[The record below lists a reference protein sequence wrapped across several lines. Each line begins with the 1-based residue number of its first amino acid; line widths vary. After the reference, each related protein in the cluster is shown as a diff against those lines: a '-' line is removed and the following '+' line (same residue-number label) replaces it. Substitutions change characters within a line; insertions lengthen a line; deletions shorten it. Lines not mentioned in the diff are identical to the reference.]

1 MYFPPLASADVSNP
15 DTKLT
20 LNGKTIYKFRIPKG
34 DRTNYSKVIF
44 NDGLSSQSG
53 GNETGVIAY
62 KPGYLYNKD
71 GQETKHYENGPTVS
85 NTAETGADSAT
96 EYIYIKMDST
106 TASTWD
112 DPHITFYDS
121 NGTQIL
127 QGGCGYVMDYA
138 GTDSNN
144 TYFKV
149 PIPNDAKKFSVNN
162 GIGTSA
168 TGLYDIERLTE
179 TSGAPKTD
187 PAAEDRFV
195 YTLTGTTLGNLA
207 LTREGY
213 SKTLTKSET
222 TTTVVQNEDTT
233 GYSVRETGDT
243 DDVLALRD
251 KANWN
256 APINGITV
264 RFYDASG
271 AVIGSGSYNMMVT
284 NADGDGYKWYT
295 KKIPTNAATF
305 DVTYITKSTTNVTPK
320 YPIYPATTADAN
332 GNVTTTGD
340 MYYETVGTNT
350 LSVYNAVP
358 STTEADDETYAKRG
372 DYLYLIYASN
382 QNPVPKVTFKAGN
395 GAVIKSNVTAKYL
408 NEKDNKHWYKVSI
421 PEGAASFE
429 VEGVSGTGNIYELKK
444 TISRYEQNYTIGDM
458 QYEVTDGSLTPKYPI
473 FTQDTQRSGRQI

>member
-1 MYFPPLASADVSNP
+1 MYFPPLASANVSNP

-62 KPGYLYNKD
+62 KPGYIYDQYGN
-71 GQETKHYENGPTVS
+71 ETKLYENGPTVS
-85 NTAETGADSAT
+85 YTAETGADSAT

-168 TGLYDIERLTE
+168 TGLYDIERLTQ
-179 TSGAPKTD
+179 TSGAPKAT
-187 PAAEDRFV
+187 AESGDKFV
-195 YTLTGTTLGNLA
+195 YTLSGSA

-213 SKTLTKSET
+213 SKTLTKSENT
-222 TTTVVQNEDTT
+222 TTTVQSEDTT
-233 GYSVRETGDT
+233 GYGGVRKTGDT

-251 KANWN
+251 KADWN

-264 RFYDASG
+264 RFYNAG
-271 AVIGSGSYNMMVT
+271 GEVIGSGSYNMMVT

-295 KKIPTNAATF
+295 KKIPTNAEAF
-305 DVTYITKSTTNVTPK
+305 DVTYITNSTTNVTPK

-372 DYLYLIYASN
+372 DYLYLIYESKQSSA
-382 QNPVPKVTFKAGN
+382 PKVTFKAGN

-429 VEGVSGTGNIYELKK
+429 VGGQSGKIYELKK

>member
-1 MYFPPLASADVSNP
+1 MYFPPLASANVSNP

-20 LNGKTIYKFRIPKG
+20 LNNKTIYKFRIPKG

-62 KPGYLYNKD
+62 KPGHLYNKD

-96 EYIYIKMDST
+96 EYIYIKMDSN

-168 TGLYDIERLTE
+168 TGLYDIERLTQ
-179 TSGAPKTD
+179 TSGAPK
-187 PAAEDRFV
+187 AMAESGDKFV
-195 YTLTGTTLGNLA
+195 YTLSGSA

-213 SKTLTKSET
+213 SKTLTKSENT
-222 TTTVVQNEDTT
+222 TTTVQSEDTT
-233 GYSVRETGDT
+233 GYGGVRKTGGT

-256 APINGITV
+256 APDQRYYG
-264 RFYDASG
+264 
-271 AVIGSGSYNMMVT
+271 
-284 NADGDGYKWYT
+284 
-295 KKIPTNAATF
+295 TF
-305 DVTYITKSTTNVTPK
+305 
-320 YPIYPATTADAN
+320 
-332 GNVTTTGD
+332 
-340 MYYETVGTNT
+340 
-350 LSVYNAVP
+350 L
-358 STTEADDETYAKRG
+358 
-372 DYLYLIYASN
+372 
-382 QNPVPKVTFKAGN
+382 
-395 GAVIKSNVTAKYL
+395 
-408 NEKDNKHWYKVSI
+408 
-421 PEGAASFE
+421 
-429 VEGVSGTGNIYELKK
+429 
-444 TISRYEQNYTIGDM
+444 
-458 QYEVTDGSLTPKYPI
+458 
-473 FTQDTQRSGRQI
+473 

>member
-1 MYFPPLASADVSNP
+1 MYFPPLASANVSNP

-62 KPGYLYNKD
+62 KPGYIYDQYGN
-71 GQETKHYENGPTVS
+71 ETKLYENGPTVTH
-85 NTAETGADSAT
+85 TATTGANNAT
-96 EYIYIKMDST
+96 EHFYIKMANA

-138 GTDSNN
+138 GKDSTN

-149 PIPNDAKKFSVNN
+149 PIPNDAKKFSINN
-162 GIGTSA
+162 GVNSSDLVTS
-168 TGLYDIERLTE
+168 LYDIELLTE

-213 SKTLTKSET
+213 SKTLTKSENT
-222 TTTVVQNEDTT
+222 TTTVQSEDTT

-251 KANWN
+251 KAVWN

-295 KKIPTNAATF
+295 KKIPTDAATF
-305 DVTYITKSTTNVTPK
+305 DVTYITNSTTNVTPK
-320 YPIYPATTADAN
+320 YPIYPATAADAN

-429 VEGVSGTGNIYELKK
+429 VGGQSGDIYELKK

-458 QYEVTDGSLTPKYPI
+458 QYEVTDSSLECKYPI

>member
-1 MYFPPLASADVSNP
+1 MYFPPLASANVSNP

-62 KPGYLYNKD
+62 KPGYIYDQYGN
-71 GQETKHYENGPTVS
+71 ETKLYENGPTVTH
-85 NTAETGADSAT
+85 TATTGANNAT
-96 EYIYIKMDST
+96 EHFYIKMANA

-121 NGTQIL
+121 NSTQIL

-138 GTDSNN
+138 GKDSNN

-179 TSGAPKTD
+179 TSGAPKAT
-187 PAAEDRFV
+187 AESGDEFV
-195 YTLTGTTLGNLA
+195 YTLSGSA

-213 SKTLTKSET
+213 SKTLTKSENT
-222 TTTVVQNEDTT
+222 TTTVQSEDTT
-233 GYSVRETGDT
+233 GYGGVRKTGDT

-251 KANWN
+251 KADWN

-264 RFYDASG
+264 RFYDADG

-295 KKIPTNAATF
+295 KKIPTNAEAF
-305 DVTYITKSTTNVTPK
+305 DVTYITNSTTNVTPK

-340 MYYETVGTNT
+340 MILFFDVKFI
-350 LSVYNAVP
+350 L
-358 STTEADDETYAKRG
+358 
-372 DYLYLIYASN
+372 
-382 QNPVPKVTFKAGN
+382 
-395 GAVIKSNVTAKYL
+395 
-408 NEKDNKHWYKVSI
+408 
-421 PEGAASFE
+421 
-429 VEGVSGTGNIYELKK
+429 
-444 TISRYEQNYTIGDM
+444 
-458 QYEVTDGSLTPKYPI
+458 
-473 FTQDTQRSGRQI
+473 

>member
-1 MYFPPLASADVSNP
+1 MYFPPLASANVSNP

-34 DRTNYSKVIF
+34 DCTNYSKVIF

-62 KPGYLYNKD
+62 KPGYIYDQYGN
-71 GQETKHYENGPTVS
+71 ETKLYENGPTVTH
-85 NTAETGADSAT
+85 TATTGANNAT
-96 EYIYIKMDST
+96 EHFYIKMANA

-138 GTDSNN
+138 GTYSNN

-168 TGLYDIERLTE
+168 TGLYDIERLTQ
-179 TSGAPKTD
+179 TSGAPKAT
-187 PAAEDRFV
+187 AENGDKFV
-195 YTLTGTTLGNLA
+195 YTLSGSA
-207 LTREGY
+207 LTRDGY
-213 SKTLTKSET
+213 SKTMTQSST

-233 GYSVRETGDT
+233 GYTVRQTGDT

-251 KANWN
+251 KAVWN
-256 APINGITV
+256 ALINGITV

-295 KKIPTNAATF
+295 KKIPTDAEAF
-305 DVTYITKSTTNVTPK
+305 DVTYITNSTTNVTPK

-372 DYLYLIYASN
+372 DYLYLIYESK
-382 QNPVPKVTFKAGN
+382 QSSVPTVTFKAGN

-429 VEGVSGTGNIYELKK
+429 VEGVSGTGDIYELKK

-458 QYEVTDGSLTPKYPI
+458 QYEVTDSSLECKYPI